1 MHSYYTPHNPYPVT
15 SPDISIYTGAY
26 SNIISWDFLKRKK
39 KKVKMLCSTIGGM
52 NATCLWA
59 RTLCSCSRH
68 VWWDKYIW
76 ATPVIVGIHKSAV
89 QCVWSSVWELPTAL
103 GVNCCAFI
111 LSFQDTFEFCVS
123 CPLRCCRFCFP
134 VTSAVP
140 ELCSYSSEEF
150 ANCE

>member
-15 SPDISIYTGAY
+15 SPDISIYIGAY
-26 SNIISWDFLKRKK
+26 SNIISWGFLKRK

-59 RTLCSCSRH
+59 HTLCSCSRH
-68 VWWDKYIW
+68 VWWDYWCGPNVLIL
-76 ATPVIVGIHKSAV
+76 GIHKSAV